1 MPGFIGRDFPERAVQ
16 QIVGRERRERVSQL
30 AWCGEGCF
38 DSRRR
43 VNSTVGA
50 LSKPMRFLLPIIC
63 IVTFCMVSVMVVDA
77 VMPFGFILMRLLKDE
92 PTPTAVRVLL
102 LVPFAGTIISSLVNH
117 TFIRSI
123 LTSASVFLLIVL
135 WMLGLVLFVVYPM
148 PDTP

>member
-1 MPGFIGRDFPERAVQ
+1 
-16 QIVGRERRERVSQL
+16 
-30 AWCGEGCF
+30 
-38 DSRRR
+38 
-43 VNSTVGA
+43 
-50 LSKPMRFLLPIIC
+50 MRFLLPIIC

-148 PDTP
+148 PDTPVSIALIALPAITSIPFLVAVMATMTHNLKNAFASRRARVA

>member
-1 MPGFIGRDFPERAVQ
+1 
-16 QIVGRERRERVSQL
+16 
-30 AWCGEGCF
+30 
-38 DSRRR
+38 
-43 VNSTVGA
+43 
-50 LSKPMRFLLPIIC
+50 
-63 IVTFCMVSVMVVDA
+63 MVSVMVVDA

-148 PDTP
+148 PDTPVSIALIALPAITSIPFLVAVMATMTHNLKNAFASRRARVA